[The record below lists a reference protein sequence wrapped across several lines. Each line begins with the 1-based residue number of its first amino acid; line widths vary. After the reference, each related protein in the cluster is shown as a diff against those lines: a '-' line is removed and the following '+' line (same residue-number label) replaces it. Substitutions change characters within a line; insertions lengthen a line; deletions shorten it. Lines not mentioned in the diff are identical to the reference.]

1 MKRFI
6 YNCFVICFILFIMI
20 IIYFSILD
28 NVESF
33 TPTIRQMY
41 RPYMRKARIIGEG
54 FLGEQSMNITNLFR
68 KFGIM

>member
-6 YNCFVICFILFIMI
+6 YNCCLIGFFLFII
-20 IIYFSILD
+20 VLIYFPTLEIA
-28 NVESF
+28 EGF

-41 RPYMRKARIIGEG
+41 RPYARQARIFGEG
-54 FLGEQSMNITNLFR
+54 FLGEYKMSITNLFR